1 MESHSRLLLGG
12 IEIRLRLLLVIA
24 VLLASTSISTANPG
38 GEGDGIRS
46 MECGGSCHGDPGQN
60 GISPAAIE
68 IVASDEVWAGLFT
81 TVTVYVN
88 DSQPSDNRL
97 VGTFLLVNEQG
108 AKDTPAHEGWEI
120 VAGPN
125 GGTGNYAELFSS
137 YSTDSVSFTWTL
149 RAPDAG
155 TYNLLATVHHGSTN
169 GGTAFQGQSS
179 TIVIIVQEPPENLPR
194 LAESFTPPATR
205 ELGKETTITLQ
216 TENVDSMTA
225 EYRVDGG
232 TPVSVS
238 IIDNA
243 FTLPAAINPG
253 VIEWRVHLEGEGP
266 DQTSPWF
273 RLVAEEPGWEVDET
287 TLFLQGFALL
297 VLCVGLLQIQRPKT
311 IDHKQYD
318 MTDQVPVMDTI
329 ANSMGE
335 SSRQFSSQPVQ
346 VNQGPPLPPGGL
358 PAGWTME
365 QWAHYGQE
373 HLNSLQGGVQ

>member
-1 MESHSRLLLGG
+1 MQELRNHLLQGG
-12 IEIRLRLLLVIA
+12 INIRIRLLLVLAI
-24 VLLASTSISTANPG
+24 LLASTSFSTANPG

-60 GISPAAIE
+60 GISPASIE
-68 IVASDEVWAGLFT
+68 VVASDEVWAGLFT

-97 VGTFLLVNEQG
+97 VGAFLLVNEQG

-155 TYNLLATVHHGSTN
+155 TYNLLATIHHGSTN

-179 TIVIIVQEPPENLPR
+179 TITVIVEEPPENLPR

-205 ELGKETTITLQ
+205 ELGEETTITLE

-225 EYRVDGG
+225 EYRTDGG
-232 TPVSVS
+232 DLVSLS
-238 IIDNA
+238 IVDNKI
-243 FTLPAAINPG
+243 TLPAAINPG

-266 DQTSPWF
+266 DQISPWF
-273 RLVAEEPGWEVDET
+273 RLVAEEPSWEVDET

-297 VLCVGLLQIQRPKT
+297 ILCVGLLQIQRT
-311 IDHKQYD
+311 ESDDNKQYD
-318 MTDQVPVMDTI
+318 MTAQVPLMDTTPI
-329 ANSMGE
+329 
-335 SSRQFSSQPVQ
+335 QPLQ
-346 VNQGPPLPPGGL
+346 DNLGPPLPASGL

-373 HLNSLQGGVQ
+373 HLNSLQGGGQS